1 MTVDPKASTERGTI
15 VLGVLKIR
23 SGHNLLGFAVIE
35 TEVGGLKSGAIFGD
49 FTLRVGNQGSSIS
62 RLILLSQH
70 ASFVCLPS
78 ARQNARLHFSKQLV
92 ITKGNFGID
101 WIEMILVKGYGK
113 EEAGLQVIVYFSK
126 YDVLMQNILKV
137 ECCNRKI
144 HKRKSM
150 IIFKRDWGPYA

>member
-23 SGHNLLGFAVIE
+23 SGHNLLGFAE
-35 TEVGGLKSGAIFGD
+35 PIFGD

-113 EEAGLQVIVYFSK
+113 EEAGLQVIKEEAGFQASG
-126 YDVLMQNILKV
+126 MF
-137 ECCNRKI
+137 RKQ
-144 HKRKSM
+144 
-150 IIFKRDWGPYA
+150 